1 MTAFPG
7 IAEPSS
13 SALSEVDRELLH
25 MIYSGQLY
33 PEAQVEAFEQL
44 NCMFPTRTI
53 SRGTGASHPLSKS
66 SGTLPPLSF
75 DSNGRTCDLYD
86 YVSRNRCVGLLIL
99 KKGRIVLEYH
109 GLGHDSASRWMSM
122 SMAKSVTSLLVGC
135 AILDGDIRSLDDDL
149 VEYLPPLAG
158 SAFEG
163 VSIRHL
169 LQMTSGVRWN
179 EEYTDS
185 GSDRRRMLDLQAS
198 QESGAILSYM
208 AGLPRV
214 AEPGSRWNYSTGE
227 THVAGA
233 LVHAATGKWLS
244 NYLSEKL
251 WSRLGMDHDATWWLE
266 APDGL
271 EVAGSGMRA
280 TLRDYARLG
289 QFVCLGGTI
298 DSEPVVP
305 KRWVA
310 ESGACAECTV
320 GIASVPVRDRPPHQ
334 AVVTATWCHDRAGAG
349 FSNGGGESRRARPV
363 RPSQRSR
370 VHHLRGSVGALF
382 ILRDAGSP
390 RALPFGLSV
399 PAGTHQLRRG
409 HWNLSRGR

>member
-53 SRGTGASHPLSKS
+53 SRGTGASQPLSKS

-75 DSNGRTCDLYD
+75 NSNGRTCDLYD

-99 KKGRIVLEYH
+99 KKGCIVLEYH

-135 AILDGDIRSLDDDL
+135 AIVDGDIRSLDDDL

-198 QESGAILSYM
+198 QQSGAILSYM

-214 AEPGSRWNYSTGE
+214 AEPGSRWNYSTAE

-251 WSRLGMDHDATWWLE
+251 WSRLGMDHGATWWLE

-280 TLRDYARLG
+280 SLRDYARLG

-298 DSEPVVP
+298 DGEPVVP

-310 ESGACAECTV
+310 ESGACAVVAPGRGYYGLMWWPIPNRDGSYSDGAFRAGGIFGQYLYINPAAETV
-320 GIASVPVRDRPPHQ
+320 IAVWSTRSKPMGAEAVDDNDFFN
-334 AVVTATWCHDRAGAG
+334 AVVEA
-349 FSNGGGESRRARPV
+349 
-363 RPSQRSR
+363 
-370 VHHLRGSVGALF
+370 LR
-382 ILRDAGSP
+382 
-390 RALPFGLSV
+390 
-399 PAGTHQLRRG
+399 
-409 HWNLSRGR
+409 